1 MTSFELEVKQ
11 EFLVEAL
18 TNLSE
23 VQALFD
29 KLDQASSRKAWL
41 EKMFFV
47 AHNLKGGSLSVGF
60 SEIALITNQ
69 LEALILKI
77 KNDEIELLP
86 AVLST
91 IMRTN
96 ARLVEMLRM
105 LQKDFKAQFDN
116 QKFLTEIQSCYVKTS
131 NNTN

>member
-18 TNLSE
+18 MNLSE

-29 KLDQASSRKAWL
+29 KLDLTNDSKAWL

-60 SEIALITNQ
+60 NEVASITNQ
-69 LEALILKI
+69 LETLVLKI
-77 KNDEIELLP
+77 KNDEIK
-86 AVLST
+86 LSPEILKT
-91 IMRTN
+91 IMRSN
-96 ARLVEMLRM
+96 DRLVEMLRT
-105 LQKDFKAQFDN
+105 LQKDFEAHFDN
-116 QKFLTEIQSCYVKTS
+116 QNYLKEIQSCYVKTS
-131 NNTN
+131 KIAN

>member
-1 MTSFELEVKQ
+1 MTDFELEVKQ

-18 TNLSE
+18 MNLSE

-29 KLDQASSRKAWL
+29 KLDEASSNKAWL

-60 SEIALITNQ
+60 AEIALITNQ
-69 LEALILKI
+69 LETLIMKI
-77 KNDEIELLP
+77 KNDEIRLSP
-86 AVLST
+86 QILST

-96 ARLVEMLRM
+96 DRLVEMLHV
-105 LQKDFKAQFDN
+105 LQKDFEAHFDN
-116 QKFLTEIQSCYVKTS
+116 QNFLTEIQSCYVKTS
-131 NNTN
+131 KIAN

>member
-29 KLDQASSRKAWL
+29 KLDQASSNKAWL

-60 SEIALITNQ
+60 DEIAVITNQ

-77 KNDEIELLP
+77 KNDEIGLSP
-86 AVLST
+86 VILST

-96 ARLVEMLRM
+96 ERLVEMLRV
-105 LQKDFKAQFDN
+105 LQKDFEAHFDN
-116 QKFLTEIQSCYVKTS
+116 QNFLTEIQSCYVKTS
-131 NNTN
+131 KIVN